1 MTKPRL
7 LIEIVSE
14 TPCWL
19 FREKAVCKAC
29 AWSCVQRG
37 LIQLLLR
44 PPFLSCNKTS
54 VHSCGQTTV
63 ESTGCTHVSWVRG
76 VALAVYILAQVCA
89 VFPPDWYMSFEH
101 SSHSSFSE
109 HLRVFFFLLWG
120 TRDETAVYG
129 SVCVSTYKTGY
140 ISEQAALM
148 LFQAHATFR
157 FDVAGQAERARSACA
172 AAWWEFRHL
181 PWLWWI
187 ACTCTIHGNQG
198 RWDDWRGLGMQG
210 SVQLW
215 KWRDLTCLKM
225 WSVKKLWTSHLA
237 IICMRILT
245 RAIWN
250 VSFTDVQQAFG
261 GIWLNTRGLEIIF
274 YMV

>member
-63 ESTGCTHVSWVRG
+63 ESTGCTHVSRVRG

-101 SSHSSFSE
+101 SSHSSFSK
-109 HLRVFFFLLWG
+109 HLSQSFFCSGEPAMRQLCKG
-120 TRDETAVYG
+120 
-129 SVCVSTYKTGY
+129 VCVSTSKTGY

-148 LFQAHATFR
+148 LLQAHATFR

-172 AAWWEFRHL
+172 A
-181 PWLWWI
+181 
-187 ACTCTIHGNQG
+187 
-198 RWDDWRGLGMQG
+198 
-210 SVQLW
+210 V
-215 KWRDLTCLKM
+215 
-225 WSVKKLWTSHLA
+225 
-237 IICMRILT
+237 
-245 RAIWN
+245 
-250 VSFTDVQQAFG
+250 
-261 GIWLNTRGLEIIF
+261 
-274 YMV
+274 